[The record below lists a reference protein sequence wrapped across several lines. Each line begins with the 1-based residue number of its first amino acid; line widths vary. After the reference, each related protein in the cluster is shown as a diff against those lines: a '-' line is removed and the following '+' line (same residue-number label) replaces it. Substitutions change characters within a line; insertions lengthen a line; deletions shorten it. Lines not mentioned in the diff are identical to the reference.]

1 VRLRRIASC
10 HPPYPSLALLPR
22 RIFGWSFYSQGQREH
37 TVSADLFIDAALR
50 FFGDPNPSA
59 GSPWDKGQRLAALV
73 NQQPTILAL
82 DGIEPL
88 QSTIED
94 GKVNDPALDTLL
106 RELVYGMNGLCLL
119 TSRVNLPD
127 IPLSDVAWEPPPR
140 GDTSSSAP
148 STPPRDA
155 AWEPRPRGD
164 TVGALRVNLERLSTE
179 AGRHLLREAGVKGM
193 DSELD
198 AAVEE
203 YEGHALALVLLGEYL
218 VKFLDAD
225 IAKRDLIP
233 PFPDK
238 TRAGRHAFRI
248 MEAYDKAL
256 AGDGMESER
265 SLLRMVG
272 LFDRPAD
279 KACLHALRQPPTI
292 EGVTATT

>member
-1 VRLRRIASC
+1 
-10 HPPYPSLALLPR
+10 
-22 RIFGWSFYSQGQREH
+22 
-37 TVSADLFIDAALR
+37 
-50 FFGDPNPSA
+50 
-59 GSPWDKGQRLAALV
+59 
-73 NQQPTILAL
+73 
-82 DGIEPL
+82 
-88 QSTIED
+88 
-94 GKVNDPALDTLL
+94 
-106 RELVYGMNGLCLL
+106 MNGLCLL
-119 TSRVNLPD
+119 TSRVDFPD
-127 IPLSDVAWEPPPR
+127 ISLADVLWEPGLPASRVAGPP
-140 GDTSSSAP
+140 GET
-148 STPPRDA
+148 A
-155 AWEPRPRGD
+155 A
-164 TVGALRVNLERLSTE
+164 ALRVNLERLSTE
-179 AGRHLLREAGVKGM
+179 AGHHLLRQAGIKKGL